1 MNLDTI
7 ELLKESER
15 LPLPTGISTKIDKSY
30 PTIDMSRYIGTL
42 FRVSKKHIQI
52 IPSQVSLLVDFLNE
66 VNELGSQINI
76 DWGKTKFSKELNEA
90 MTKLIDKHNLFL
102 NNTKLMRRNL

>member
-42 FRVSKKHIQI
+42 FRVSKKHI
-52 IPSQVSLLVDFLNE
+52 
-66 VNELGSQINI
+66 
-76 DWGKTKFSKELNEA
+76 
-90 MTKLIDKHNLFL
+90 
-102 NNTKLMRRNL
+102 